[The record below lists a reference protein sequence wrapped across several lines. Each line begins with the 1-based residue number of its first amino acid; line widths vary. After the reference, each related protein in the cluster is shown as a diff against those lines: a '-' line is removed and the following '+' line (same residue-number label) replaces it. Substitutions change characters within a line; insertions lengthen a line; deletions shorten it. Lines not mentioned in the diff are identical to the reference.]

1 MPKIIFTSR
10 YLRDAP
16 PAQLENYVRYVS
28 TREGVEKV
36 EGSRQNLPATAQQ
49 KDLARQIVRDI
60 PSAKEMLEYAD
71 FLLRPTM
78 GNASEFI
85 SCALEQNVDL
95 IGSRENYVDY
105 IANRPRVERL
115 GEHGLFTDAGK
126 AVVLKQVQEEASAHK
141 GPVWT
146 HVISLRR
153 EDAARLGYDS
163 AAQWMALL
171 RSKRAMLCRHMKIAS
186 ASLRWYAAFHNE
198 WHHPHVHLMV
208 YSAKD
213 NDGYLTE
220 KSIEAMR
227 SELAHDIFRQDF
239 AHIYEKQNQSR
250 ADLKKGAADT
260 VQEMMDALRRSTVAS
275 TEIEKM
281 MVRLSERLQNT
292 GGKKVYGYL
301 KRDVKN
307 LVDRIVDELAKEEK
321 VDALYRAWGKWQDEI
336 LLTYRNSMPPLPPL
350 SAQPQFKSLKNMVI
364 AEAARLGS
372 GQFLFEDE
380 AWQEERESLF
390 PDGAELP
397 VGEGNA
403 GQFPEDVPDWFPE
416 DIPDWFPE
424 DAHEQFPGNA
434 PDWPMEDADR
444 TEASGGRAEE
454 RGSPGEDGGS
464 PNFYAEWTKNYKLA
478 RQYLYGSG
486 NAVQDFAQARA
497 LFWQEAEAGNALAM
511 HDLGR
516 MCADGLGGDADQDAA
531 QEWYAKAL
539 QAFHGAEKEA
549 RERKRPY
556 LQYRIGKMYA
566 AGLGAGQDYGTAA
579 GWLSQAAAAGHKYA
593 QYSLAGL
600 YHRGQGVAQDDTEAF
615 RLYGCSAEQGNPYA
629 DFELAK
635 MYRDGIGTSKD
646 SSQAEICFQNAFSGF
661 LHLEEKSGDDKLQY
675 RLGQMLHTGTGTD
688 KDDAAAADYWER
700 AAKLGNV
707 HAQYALGK
715 LWLENGSGNTA
726 QAVRWITKA
735 AEAGNAAAQ
744 YTLGKLCL
752 SGEAVEKDAARA
764 AELFTLSAGQGNDYA
779 AYRLGRLHLSGED
792 LPRDER
798 EAVHWLTFS
807 AERGNPYA
815 QYALGKLYLSGEDIP
830 KDLEKA
836 VHWLGQFA
844 GQGNQYAQYALG
856 KLYLS
861 GEDIPKDLEKAISWL
876 EQSAGQGNQYA
887 QYALGKLY
895 LCGKDISRDREK
907 AAVYLQAAAEQGNIY
922 AAFLLEHMDAFRDPD
937 LFLAATRLM
946 HRLEKLLSEDVH
958 RAAGGSPFHIDR
970 KRRRRLSEKKQAQGH
985 KRDDREPV
993 QQQI

>member
-126 AVVLKQVQEEASAHK
+126 AVVLKQVQEEAAAHK

-171 RSKRAMLCRHMKIAS
+171 RSKRAMLCKHMKIDS

-198 WHHPHVHLMV
+198 GHHPHVHLMV

-220 KSIEAMR
+220 KSIETMR

-239 AHIYEKQNQSR
+239 AHIYEKQNQAR
-250 ADLKKGAADT
+250 ADLKKGAADV
-260 VQEMMDALRRSTVAS
+260 VQGMMDALRQSTVAS
-275 TEIEKM
+275 AEIEKM
-281 MVRLSERLQNT
+281 MVQLAGRLRNT

-336 LLTYRNSMPPLPPL
+336 LSTYQNSMPPLPPL
-350 SAQPQFKSLKNMVI
+350 SGQPQFKSLKNMVI
-364 AEAARLGS
+364 AEALKLGS
-372 GQFLFEDE
+372 GNFIFEDE
-380 AWQEERESLF
+380 AVADQEEPEDGESLF
-390 PDGAELP
+390 PDGTELP
-397 VGEGNA
+397 DGEGTA
-403 GQFPEDVPDWFPE
+403 DQFPEDAPGWFPGNVPDWPLE
-416 DIPDWFPE
+416 DGNGTEMPDDG
-424 DAHEQFPGNA
+424 DA
-434 PDWPMEDADR
+434 
-444 TEASGGRAEE
+444 E
-454 RGSPGEDGGS
+454 RGSPEGDRGI
-464 PNFYAEWTKNYKLA
+464 PAFYAEWNKNYKLA
-478 RQYLYGSG
+478 RRYLYGENG
-486 NAVQDFAQARA
+486 AEQDFTKA
-497 LFWQEAEAGNALAM
+497 LSLFRQEAEKGNALAM
-511 HDLGR
+511 HDMGR
-516 MCADGLGGDADQDAA
+516 MCADGLGQEADQDAA
-531 QEWYAKAL
+531 QEWYARAL
-539 QAFHGAEKEA
+539 EAFHGAEKEA
-549 RERKRPY
+549 GERKRSY

-566 AGLGAGQDYGTAA
+566 AGLGTVQDYGAAARWLAQAA
-579 GWLSQAAAAGHKYA
+579 GAGHKYA

-600 YHRGQGVAQDDTEAF
+600 YRRGQGVAQDDVQAF
-615 RLYGCSAEQGNPYA
+615 LLYGRSAEKGNPYA
-629 DFELAK
+629 DHELAK
-635 MYRDGIGTSKD
+635 MYRDGIGTQKD
-646 SSQAEICFQNAFSGF
+646 GTQAEAHFQDAFDGF
-661 LHLEEKSGDDKLQY
+661 LHLEEKSGDDRLQY
-675 RLGQMLHTGTGTD
+675 RLGQMLHTGTGTE
-688 KDDAAAADYWER
+688 KDDGAAADYWER

-715 LWLENGSGNTA
+715 LWLENGGGSTA

-735 AEAGNAAAQ
+735 ADAGNAAAQ

-764 AELFTLSAGQGNDYA
+764 AELFTLSAGQGNEYA
-779 AYRLGRLHLSGED
+779 AYRLGRLYLSGEE

-798 EAVHWLTFS
+798 EAVHWLM
-807 AERGNPYA
+807 
-815 QYALGKLYLSGEDIP
+815 LS
-830 KDLEKA
+830 
-836 VHWLGQFA
+836 A

-856 KLYLS
+856 KLYLTGEDIPKDVEKAIS
-861 GEDIPKDLEKAISWL
+861 WLGKSAGQGNQYAQYALGKLYLTGEDIPKDLEKAISWL

-895 LCGKDISRDREK
+895 LCGKDIPRDRER

-970 KRRRRLSEKKQAQGH
+970 KRRRRLLEKKQAQGH